1 MEVEDKKHIR
11 PVKHDDLVLLVLG
24 ADKGLWRGEG
34 VEREKGRGKLMKYSF
49 MHSHY
54 IRRLGFRGLQ

>member
-24 ADKGLWRGEG
+24 ADKGLGGRKE
-34 VEREKGRGKLMKYSF
+34 RGKLMKYFF

-54 IRRLGFRGLQ
+54 VRHLGFRDVQ